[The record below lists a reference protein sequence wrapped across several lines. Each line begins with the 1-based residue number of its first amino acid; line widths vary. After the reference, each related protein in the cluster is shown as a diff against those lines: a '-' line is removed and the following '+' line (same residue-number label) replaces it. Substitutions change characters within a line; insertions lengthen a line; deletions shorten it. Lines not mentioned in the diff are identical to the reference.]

1 VTEVEMTS
9 HRNSTR
15 RAVRIG
21 LSAALLAIMPLA
33 GSLRAAER
41 VEAAASPD
49 RLPDLSM
56 SMPTDIVIQTTSAG
70 VRRLQFTTT
79 IVNIGSG
86 PFETRASRR
95 STSVPTMLVS
105 QRIYNAAGGT
115 RVHDTSAIARYA
127 GDGHDHWH
135 VQGVAGYALFA
146 PTGKGPS
153 LRRDAKVG
161 FCFFDTNPYRLSLP
175 GAPSSRVYQQSGC
188 GTRSS
193 LFVKN
198 GISVGWSDRYPW
210 NFAWQWIDITNLPGG
225 EYLLKVTADPN
236 GNFVE
241 EREKNNC
248 NWTRIRFSGSG
259 SSLTILESGWGCAL
273 PGSDEPP
280 PVGRVVIPPRD
291 GS

>member
-1 VTEVEMTS
+1 MTS

-15 RAVRIG
+15 RAARIG
-21 LSAALLAIMPLA
+21 LTAALLAIMPLV
-33 GSLRAAER
+33 GSLRAAEP
-41 VEAAASPD
+41 VDAAASPD

-56 SMPTDIVIQTTSAG
+56 SMPTDILIQTTSAG
-70 VRRLQFTTT
+70 ARRLRFTTT
-79 IVNIGSG
+79 IVNLGAG

-95 STSVPTMLVS
+95 STSTPTMLVS

-115 RVHDTSAIARYA
+115 RVHDTSAVARYA

-146 PTGKGPS
+146 PTGQGPS

-175 GAPSSRVYQQSGC
+175 GAPPSRQYLQSGC
-188 GTRSS
+188 GQRSS
-193 LFVKN
+193 RFVKN

-210 NFAWQWIDITNLPGG
+210 DFAWQWIDITNLPAG
-225 EYLLKVTADPN
+225 EYFLKVTADPN
-236 GNFVE
+236 GNFEE

-259 SSLTILESGWGCAL
+259 SSLAILDSGWGCAL
-273 PGSDEPP
+273 PGSDGPP

>member
-1 VTEVEMTS
+1 MTS
-9 HRNSTR
+9 HRNSMR

-21 LSAALLAIMPLA
+21 LSAALLAILPLA

-49 RLPDLSM
+49 RLPDLSV
-56 SMPTDIVIQTTSAG
+56 SLPTDIVIQTTSAG
-70 VRRLQFTTT
+70 VRVLRFTTT

-115 RVHDTSAIARYA
+115 RVHDTSAVARYA

-146 PTGKGPS
+146 ATGKGPS
-153 LRRDAKVG
+153 LQRDAKVG

-175 GAPSSRVYQQSGC
+175 GAPPSRVYQQSGC
-188 GTRSS
+188 GKRSS

-225 EYLLKVTADPN
+225 EYQLKVTADPN

-259 SSLTILESGWGCAL
+259 SSLTILDSGWGCAL
-273 PGSDEPP
+273 PGSDDPP

>member
-1 VTEVEMTS
+1 MTI
-9 HRNSTR
+9 RRRSTR
-15 RAVRIG
+15 RAARVA
-21 LSAALLAIMPLA
+21 LAAAALALLPLV
-33 GSLRAAER
+33 GSLQAAES
-41 VEAAASPD
+41 VTAGASPD

-56 SMPTDIVIQTTSAG
+56 SMPTDLRIQTTSAG
-70 VRRLQFTTT
+70 TRRLRFTGV

-86 PFETRASRR
+86 PLETRASRR
-95 STSVPTMLVS
+95 TTSTPIMLVS

-135 VQGVAGYALFA
+135 VQAVAGYALFA
-146 PTGKGPS
+146 PTGKGPA

-175 GAPSSRVYQQSGC
+175 GAPPSRQYQQSGC

-210 NFAWQWIDITNLPGG
+210 DFAWQWIDITNLPAG
-225 EYLLKVTADPN
+225 EYLLKVSADPN
-236 GNFVE
+236 GNFEE

-248 NWTRIRFSGSG
+248 NWTRIRFNASGPG
-259 SSLTILESGWGCAL
+259 LTILESGWGCAL

-280 PVGRVVIPPRD
+280 PIGRVVIPPRD